1 MTMEGFPLSEITSP
15 CNLFLVSNN
24 FLGSHLSTLA
34 LLSSFL
40 AFLIYGYDKMMDI
53 FTTVNMT

>member
-1 MTMEGFPLSEITSP
+1 MEGFPLSESTSQ
-15 CNLFLVSNN
+15 CNLFLVSTNL
-24 FLGSHLSTLA
+24 LGSHFSTLA

-40 AFLIYGYDKMMDI
+40 AFLIYGNDKMMDI